1 MLKGY
6 VAQTLHI
13 SWLKPFQL
21 STIKSMQKYEETFGY
36 LHASF
41 VTIACIY
48 RNSCE
53 ELLSPLAL
61 SDAQLS
67 QLLENRESSA
77 WENPELSDAL
87 RNRLGNNYLPFKSSV
102 KQLNKKINLFGRKL
116 QLDKNFQPPWT
127 TATGCVDTA
136 ARNKFFSDPWIRIKG
151 GFKSKHYKELL
162 SSIEEDISR
171 ISNLTAGA
179 IALEPLRLQRRR
191 KANTEYLIKF
201 RQQAEKLYDAFNT
214 RWSSRCMCQ
223 CTHQANLRLD
233 IQKDDEA
240 GQSSTFKLV
249 FTFGSLHAGTTAPWK
264 SIPVEIEA
272 VDVIDTPK
280 PYNSSPL
287 PSIIVHSNIKAHD
300 HWRCLKRAPDIV
312 DLCATLQRCP
322 SPDCIGVMSS
332 KLAKHH
338 IHTLHLPS
346 ANTTDKRV
354 TLQEIMTTQGIT
366 FQIKE
371 KCTLALTLASAVY
384 HLHNTP
390 WLEETW
396 DLNDICI
403 LSQSLLSDQPY
414 ISREF
419 PATAASPAQ
428 SQRMRIIKNSIIF
441 ALGVALLEI
450 SYGKRL
456 NTFVTSEDLDTNGNR
471 TAFTDYLI
479 ADRLAEGLRTRE
491 LPNYADATQRCI
503 HCNFEASAYSL
514 DDDDFRE
521 RFYQGVIVPLRKDYE
536 YVIGKA
542 AA

>member
-1 MLKGY
+1 
-6 VAQTLHI
+6 
-13 SWLKPFQL
+13 
-21 STIKSMQKYEETFGY
+21 
-36 LHASF
+36 
-41 VTIACIY
+41 
-48 RNSCE
+48 
-53 ELLSPLAL
+53 
-61 SDAQLS
+61 
-67 QLLENRESSA
+67 
-77 WENPELSDAL
+77 
-87 RNRLGNNYLPFKSSV
+87 
-102 KQLNKKINLFGRKL
+102 
-116 QLDKNFQPPWT
+116 
-127 TATGCVDTA
+127 
-136 ARNKFFSDPWIRIKG
+136 
-151 GFKSKHYKELL
+151 
-162 SSIEEDISR
+162 
-171 ISNLTAGA
+171 
-179 IALEPLRLQRRR
+179 
-191 KANTEYLIKF
+191 
-201 RQQAEKLYDAFNT
+201 
-214 RWSSRCMCQ
+214 MCQ

-300 HWRCLKRAPDIV
+300 HWKCLKRAPDIV

-346 ANTTDKRV
+346 AKTTDKRV
-354 TLQEIMTTQGIT
+354 TLQEIMTTQGTI

-450 SYGKRL
+450 SYGKPL
-456 NTFVTSEDLDTNGNR
+456 KTFVTPEDLDANGNR

-503 HCNFEASAYSL
+503 HCNFEASVYSL
-514 DDDDFRE
+514 DDDDFSE

-536 YVIGKA
+536 YVVSTA
-542 AA
+542 VA

>member
-1 MLKGY
+1 
-6 VAQTLHI
+6 
-13 SWLKPFQL
+13 
-21 STIKSMQKYEETFGY
+21 MQKYEEAFGY

-61 SDAQLS
+61 SDAQLF

-77 WENPELSDAL
+77 WENPELNDAL
-87 RNRLGNNYLPFKSSV
+87 RDRLGSNYLPFKSSV
-102 KQLNKKINLFGRKL
+102 KQLNKKVNLFGRKL
-116 QLDKNFQPPWT
+116 QLDKDFQ
-127 TATGCVDTA
+127 
-136 ARNKFFSDPWIRIKG
+136 
-151 GFKSKHYKELL
+151 
-162 SSIEEDISR
+162 
-171 ISNLTAGA
+171 
-179 IALEPLRLQRRR
+179 
-191 KANTEYLIKF
+191 
-201 RQQAEKLYDAFNT
+201 
-214 RWSSRCMCQ
+214 
-223 CTHQANLRLD
+223 
-233 IQKDDEA
+233 
-240 GQSSTFKLV
+240 
-249 FTFGSLHAGTTAPWK
+249 
-264 SIPVEIEA
+264 
-272 VDVIDTPK
+272 
-280 PYNSSPL
+280 
-287 PSIIVHSNIKAHD
+287 
-300 HWRCLKRAPDIV
+300 
-312 DLCATLQRCP
+312 
-322 SPDCIGVMSS
+322 
-332 KLAKHH
+332 LAKHH

-354 TLQEIMTTQGIT
+354 TLQEVMTTQGTT

-428 SQRMRIIKNSIIF
+428 NQRMRIIKNSIIF

-450 SYGKRL
+450 SYGKPL
-456 NTFVTSEDLDTNGNR
+456 NTFATSEDLDANGNR

-503 HCNFEASAYSL
+503 HCNFEASVYSL

-521 RFYQGVIVPLRKDYE
+521 RFYQGAIVPLRKDYE
-536 YVIGKA
+536 YVVSTA
-542 AA
+542 VA

>member
-1 MLKGY
+1 
-6 VAQTLHI
+6 
-13 SWLKPFQL
+13 
-21 STIKSMQKYEETFGY
+21 MQKYEEVFGY

-48 RNSCE
+48 RNACE

-61 SDAQLS
+61 SDDQLF

-77 WENPELSDAL
+77 WESPELSDAL
-87 RNRLGNNYLPFKSSV
+87 RNRLGSNYLPFKSSV

-116 QLDKNFQPPWT
+116 QLDKDFQPPWT
-127 TATGCVDTA
+127 RATGCVDVM
-136 ARNKFFSDPWIRIKG
+136 ARNKFFNDPWIRIKG

-171 ISNLTAGA
+171 IANLTAGA
-179 IALEPLRLQRRR
+179 IALQPLRVERRR
-191 KANTEYLIKF
+191 RANTEYLTKF

-214 RWSSRCMCQ
+214 RWSSRCVCQ
-223 CTHQANLRLD
+223 STHQANLRLD
-233 IQKDDEA
+233 IQREEEA
-240 GQSSTFKLV
+240 GKPSTFKLV
-249 FTFGSLHAGTTAPWK
+249 FTFGSSQAGNTAPWK

-272 VDVIDTPK
+272 VDVTDTTK
-280 PYNSSPL
+280 SHDSLL
-287 PSIIVHSNIKAHD
+287 PSIVVHSNIEAHD
-300 HWRCLKRAPDIV
+300 HWKCLKRAPDIV

-338 IHTLHLPS
+338 IHTLHLPN
-346 ANTTDKRV
+346 ANTTDERV
-354 TLQEIMTTQGIT
+354 TLQEVMMKQGTT
-366 FQIKE
+366 FLIKE

-414 ISREF
+414 ISRDF
-419 PATAASPAQ
+419 PSTATSPIQ
-428 SQRMRIIKNSIIF
+428 NQRVRIIKNSIIF

-450 SYGKRL
+450 SYGKPL
-456 NTFVTSEDLDTNGNR
+456 NTFVTSEDLDASGNR

-503 HCNFEASAYSL
+503 HCNFEASVYSL
-514 DDDDFRE
+514 HNDDFRE

-536 YVIGKA
+536 YVVSTTVA
-542 AA
+542 

>member
-1 MLKGY
+1 
-6 VAQTLHI
+6 
-13 SWLKPFQL
+13 
-21 STIKSMQKYEETFGY
+21 
-36 LHASF
+36 
-41 VTIACIY
+41 
-48 RNSCE
+48 
-53 ELLSPLAL
+53 
-61 SDAQLS
+61 
-67 QLLENRESSA
+67 
-77 WENPELSDAL
+77 
-87 RNRLGNNYLPFKSSV
+87 
-102 KQLNKKINLFGRKL
+102 
-116 QLDKNFQPPWT
+116 
-127 TATGCVDTA
+127 
-136 ARNKFFSDPWIRIKG
+136 
-151 GFKSKHYKELL
+151 
-162 SSIEEDISR
+162 
-171 ISNLTAGA
+171 
-179 IALEPLRLQRRR
+179 
-191 KANTEYLIKF
+191 
-201 RQQAEKLYDAFNT
+201 
-214 RWSSRCMCQ
+214 MCQ

-354 TLQEIMTTQGIT
+354 TLQEIMTTQGTT